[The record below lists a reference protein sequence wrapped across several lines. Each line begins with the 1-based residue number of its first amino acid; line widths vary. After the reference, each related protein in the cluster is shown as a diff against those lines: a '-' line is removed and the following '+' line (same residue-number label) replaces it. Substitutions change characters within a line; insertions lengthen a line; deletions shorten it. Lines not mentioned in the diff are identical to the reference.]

1 MVTGNW
7 LTHPVQQV
15 SHQFSQHSDTNYWD
29 SLNVWNCNNGPQG
42 YLNQQRAFSLPR
54 FSRGGK
60 NKYYRINTLVSTN
73 RAKLSKQTSVN
84 HKNLIQV
91 RADTSSFAKSLST
104 FCLINT
110 QSVRNKIEL
119 VKDFILEHDIDICAL
134 TETWLS
140 KFDELVVQQLQP
152 DGYKLLHVDCMD
164 RSGGRVAVL
173 CRGST
178 HLVLSSEAK
187 FTSFESINI
196 KLKIHQTFTNLVVI
210 YRPPSL
216 PQVPAS
222 VFLNEFSRYLEEII
236 TSPGKPLIVVD
247 FNFHVDD
254 LEKESAGPSPRPSLV
269 VPKLDYGNAL
279 YYGLPVALIHKLQ
292 RVQNAAA
299 RLVCGIRKFD
309 HITPILKSLHWLPVQ
324 QRIEYKVLLL
334 CFKAIHGLAPDH
346 LASLLTQHVPI
357 RCL

>member
-1 MVTGNW
+1 MCQLINPCVLLTIIMVTGNW

-15 SHQFSQHSDTNYWD
+15 SHQFSQHADTNYWD
-29 SLNVWNCNNGPQG
+29 SLNVLNCNNGPQD

-73 RAKLSKQTSVN
+73 RAKLPKQTSVN

-140 KFDELVVQQLQP
+140 KFDEPVVQQLQP
-152 DGYKLLHVDCMD
+152 DGYKLLHVDRTD
-164 RSGGRVAVL
+164 RSGGGVAVL
-173 CRGST
+173 CRCST
-178 HLVLSSEAK
+178 HPVVSSEAK

-196 KLKIHQTFTNLVVI
+196 KLKIHQTFINLVVI

-222 VFLNEFSRYLEEII
+222 VFLNEFSGYL
-236 TSPGKPLIVVD
+236 G
-247 FNFHVDD
+247 
-254 LEKESAGPSPRPSLV
+254 
-269 VPKLDYGNAL
+269 GNYHL
-279 YYGLPVALIHKLQ
+279 TWETFDCWRLQLPC
-292 RVQNAAA
+292 R
-299 RLVCGIRKFD
+299 R
-309 HITPILKSLHWLPVQ
+309 S
-324 QRIEYKVLLL
+324 
-334 CFKAIHGLAPDH
+334 
-346 LASLLTQHVPI
+346 
-357 RCL
+357 